1 MMDKRLT
8 AGALSGVYTALVTP
22 FKDGEIDI
30 ARFRWLCERQI
41 DGGVAGLVPCGT
53 TGETPT
59 LSDEEWADLVRAAVE
74 VANGRVP
81 VIAGCG
87 TNSTHKTVE
96 GLRAARA
103 LGADAGLVVLPY
115 YNKPTPNGL
124 RGHVAA
130 LAEADLPVVLYHI
143 PGRTAQRLSVEL
155 LAELC
160 RMPGVIGVKEATGD
174 VAFGIDLIT
183 RDPGAVLS
191 GDDFTFAPLV
201 SYGGAGV
208 ISVVSNLAPALTV
221 QLYEAARSGD
231 RAQQT
236 ALNAQLLP
244 INRYLFSETNPV
256 PVKAAMA
263 AMGMCENTLR
273 LPMAPTNPPPPE
285 LLEGLG

>member
-1 MMDKRLT
+1 MMDDRL
-8 AGALSGVYTALVTP
+8 AADAISGVYTAMVTP
-22 FKDGEIDI
+22 FKDGEVDV

-41 DGGVAGLVPCGT
+41 DDGVAGLVPCGT

-59 LSDEEWADLVRAAVE
+59 LSDEEWASLVRAAVE
-74 VANGRVP
+74 VAHGRVP

-87 TNSTHKTVE
+87 SNSTHKTVE
-96 GLRAARA
+96 SLRAARA

-115 YNKPTPNGL
+115 YNKPTPQGL

-130 LAEADLPVVLYHI
+130 LVEADLPVVLYHI
-143 PGRTAQRLSVEL
+143 PGRTGQRLSVEL

-183 RDPGAVLS
+183 REPGAVLS

-201 SYGGAGV
+201 SYGASGV

-221 QLYEAARSGD
+221 QLYEAARAGD
-231 RAQQT
+231 RAQQIE
-236 ALNAQLLP
+236 LNAQLLP
-244 INRYLFSETNPV
+244 VNRYLFSETNPV

-263 AMGMCENTLR
+263 AMGLCENTLR
-273 LPMAPTNPPPPE
+273 LPMTPTNPPPVE

>member
-1 MMDKRLT
+1 MDRRLT
-8 AGALSGVYTALVTP
+8 ADAISGVYTALVTP
-22 FKDGEIDI
+22 FKDGELDL

-59 LSDEEWADLVRAAVE
+59 LSEEEWSALVRAAVE
-74 VANGRVP
+74 VAHGRVP

-87 TNSTHKTVE
+87 SNSTHKTVD
-96 GLRAARA
+96 GLAAARA

-115 YNKPTPNGL
+115 YNKPTPAGL
-124 RGHVAA
+124 RAHVAA
-130 LAEADLPVVLYHI
+130 LAQADLPVVLYHI
-143 PGRTAQRLSVEL
+143 PGRTGQRLSVEL

-174 VAFGIDLIT
+174 LAFGIDLIT
-183 RDPGAVLS
+183 REPGAVLS

-208 ISVVSNLAPALTV
+208 ISVVSNVAPALTV

-231 RAQQT
+231 RAQAI
-236 ALNAQLLP
+236 ALNAALLP
-244 INRYLFSETNPV
+244 VNRYLFSETNPV

-263 AMGMCENTLR
+263 AMGLCENTLR
-273 LPMAPTNPPPPE
+273 LPMFPTSPPPPE
-285 LLEGLG
+285 LLDGLG